1 MNCQLK
7 TFVFTTRF
15 GVPFLL
21 FQMAEK
27 PMLLHVALLSK
38 SKSPELKDR
47 VRNGKSVSKHMVPV
61 LMFLHHHHSNGLS
74 VSIHG
79 AMHNDILTIKN
90 IVHPY

>member
-1 MNCQLK
+1 MNLCQLK
-7 TFVFTTRF
+7 TGFCCFLKLKGFVFTTRF

-61 LMFLHHHHSNGLS
+61 LMRFSHHHHSNRLS
-74 VSIHG
+74 
-79 AMHNDILTIKN
+79 
-90 IVHPY
+90 